1 MADFANPYAGM
12 IPERKMSKHELL
24 RALRLSLSAEE
35 EAVHL
40 YTSIADAC
48 DNNLARAVL
57 NDIANEERVHKGE
70 FQRLIELLSPEESE
84 FMNQGAAEVDA
95 ITNST
100 SLSVDTETDENTPLT
115 IGNLKQK

>member
-1 MADFANPYAGM
+1 MADFVNPFAGM
-12 IPERKMSKHELL
+12 IPERKMSKNELL

-48 DNNLARAVL
+48 DSDLARAVL
-57 NDIANEERVHKGE
+57 IDIANEERVHKGE
-70 FQRLIELLSPEESE
+70 FQRLIELLSPEEAE
-84 FMNQGAAEVDA
+84 FMNQGAAEVDE
-95 ITNST
+95 ITNSA
-100 SLSVDTETDENTPLT
+100 SISADTEPDENKPLI

>member
-1 MADFANPYAGM
+1 V
-12 IPERKMSKHELL
+12 IPEKKLSKHELL

-48 DNNLARAVL
+48 DNDLARAVL
-57 NDIANEERVHKGE
+57 FDIANEERVHKGE
-70 FQRLIELLSPEESE
+70 FQRLIELLSPEETE
-84 FMNQGAAEVDA
+84 FMNQGAAEVNA
-95 ITNST
+95 FTNSA
-100 SLSVDTETDENTPLT
+100 SININSKNDENSPLT